1 MRKTLSK
8 MKVCAKTS
16 RRGERARAEAPEAEA
31 LAGCGW
37 SSAPRASGLRDGQG
51 QWWRLRRGSGARGH
65 RGGGLGGGARA
76 RVRRGGHGVQGAE
89 GTGPQTCWQGLPPA
103 PPGRGQGQGG
113 KSSVGGGRRSEA
125 RAQPPSES
133 QKPLRDWRCRE
144 PKNCS
149 GTHVTPSRG
158 PGRGGTMQGE
168 ATKAP
173 APQKPTHH
181 SSNSVLGW
189 GGVRALVTPTAGGSG
204 LGAGHPQREAAC
216 VVSGS

>member
-1 MRKTLSK
+1 MVEAEEGLRRPRPQRGRPGRRGQGPGEEGRTRG
-8 MKVCAKTS
+8 AGS
-16 RRGERARAEAPEAEA
+16 RRDRAADV
-31 LAGCGW
+31 LAG
-37 SSAPRASGLRDGQG
+37 SASR
-51 QWWRLRRGSGARGH
+51 
-65 RGGGLGGGARA
+65 
-76 RVRRGGHGVQGAE
+76 
-89 GTGPQTCWQGLPPA
+89 

-133 QKPLRDWRCRE
+133 QKPLRDWRYRE

-189 GGVRALVTPTAGGSG
+189 GGCPCPCHPHSRGKWPWCWASPEGGRLCGVWQLSFRRWDPGGGRGRLECWPWARTPGFLFPGRELVPRGERG
-204 LGAGHPQREAAC
+204 
-216 VVSGS
+216 

>member
-1 MRKTLSK
+1 M
-8 MKVCAKTS
+8 V
-16 RRGERARAEAPEAEA
+16 EAEE
-31 LAGCGW
+31 
-37 SSAPRASGLRDGQG
+37 GLRRPRPQ
-51 QWWRLRRGSGARGH
+51 RGRPGRMGPAQ
-65 RGGGLGGGARA
+65 ARA

-103 PPGRGQGQGG
+103 PRAGGRAREESPQWGGAEIRGQGPAPQRVTETTERLAVQRT
-113 KSSVGGGRRSEA
+113 KEL
-125 RAQPPSES
+125 
-133 QKPLRDWRCRE
+133 LRDSCD
-144 PKNCS
+144 
-149 GTHVTPSRG
+149 PSRG

-168 ATKAP
+168 ATKAL